1 MRDGTKVGHAVTPSC
16 GLTVGANVGHAV
28 SDGRGSV
35 GNADGAQEGRSVGT
49 AVGSREGLK
58 VGARVRSDA
67 NHPCCIDKHD
77 FSTH

>member
-1 MRDGTKVGHAVTPSC
+1 
-16 GLTVGANVGHAV
+16 V